1 MGKLELPLPELGT
14 DSLSWSAKDI
24 EKRIRAQ
31 TPPDLRTSIL
41 VRPFKRSDKTGVSI
55 EYADE
60 AENFVFAAI
69 EYPKDSTRH
78 EDEIP
83 HGRVR

>member
-1 MGKLELPLPELGT
+1 MPLPELGT

-31 TPPDLRTSIL
+31 TPPDLRTTIM
-41 VRPFKRSDKTGVSI
+41 VRPFKRADKTGISI

-60 AENFVFAAI
+60 AESFVYAAI
-69 EYPKDSTRH
+69 EYPKGSTRH
-78 EDEIP
+78 EEEVP
-83 HGRVR
+83 NGRIG